1 MAKKLTRKEKS
12 LINKA
17 AFRAKST
24 KRKAAFR
31 AKATKRKVGKDSTSH
46 KRTANKSASGWKIT
60 TREDEEEYYPTGEF
74 YADAVNHSLNAHFKN
89 IGPYSSAYMA
99 RFAALAQIA
108 ECPL

>member
-17 AFRAKST
+17 AFRAKAT
-24 KRKAAFR
+24 KRKAG
-31 AKATKRKVGKDSTSH
+31 KASTSH